1 VTPDH
6 LNLTSSHLK
15 KLRED
20 HQMSLHNLLQRTA
33 SGESLA
39 WVPTTLHH
47 LGKSEDYLETVLAE
61 TPSLLGLE
69 TRRSGIRQPFQ
80 VFRQL
85 PLPTPS
91 GRVIYPDIVFLAASG
106 HVVVVEVK
114 LSVNSELR
122 DRSVIAQ
129 IIDYAASFSALDDDQ
144 RVQLFATDKGSASD
158 WHKMVHQWFPE
169 DDNPDELADTFLERM
184 RQGELNLVIACD
196 KIPPGTEAMVASIA
210 SQRALGF
217 DLDLVETRPFVC
229 DGTEGSDIVF
239 ASSTWLET
247 RIVARTAVTIN
258 YREGDVQPSS
268 TVLTTSLEE
277 VNEKIK
283 AETSGRLWSAEEI
296 EETIS
301 TIGDPT
307 LDTLL
312 TFAKTESTRGKYTPS
327 DRRQNPSFM
336 FYLEGRGPDDG
347 VLHKRVVFSY
357 IAEWNSFSLYMNSVD
372 SLLGTV
378 GCQQFLNTMVELF
391 GESTFGGKIVTLPM
405 EAVASHIEP
414 FLDAMKWLKVQVLD

>member
-1 VTPDH
+1 
-6 LNLTSSHLK
+6 
-15 KLRED
+15 
-20 HQMSLHNLLQRTA
+20 MSLHNLLQRTA

-61 TPSLLGLE
+61 SPSLLGLE

-80 VFRQL
+80 AFRQL

-91 GRVIYPDIVFLAASG
+91 GRVIFPDIVFLAASG

-129 IIDYAASFSALDDDQ
+129 IIDYAASFSALTDDQ
-144 RVQLFATDKGSASD
+144 RVKMFATDKGGASD

-169 DDNPDELADTFLERM
+169 DDHPDELADTFLERM

-268 TVLTTSLEE
+268 TVLTTPIE
-277 VNEKIK
+277 VIDNGMK
-283 AETSGRLWSAEEI
+283 GRLWSAEEVEDVI
-296 EETIS
+296 NKL
-301 TIGDPT
+301 DNPT
-307 LDTLL
+307 LNSLL
-312 TFAKTESTRGKYTPS
+312 TFAKAESTKGKYVPS
-327 DRRQNPSFM
+327 DRRHSPTFM
-336 FYLEGRGPDDG
+336 FYLEGQGPDG

-357 IAEWNSFSLYMNSVD
+357 IAEWNSFSLYMNSVE
-372 SLLGTV
+372 SLLGTA
-378 GCQQFLNTMVELF
+378 GHQQFLTTMAEIF
-391 GESTFGGKIVTLPM
+391 GESNFGGKIIPLPM
-405 EAVASHIEP
+405 ESVAPHIEP
-414 FLDAMKWLKVQVLD
+414 FLDAMKWLKVQVSD

>member
-1 VTPDH
+1 
-6 LNLTSSHLK
+6 
-15 KLRED
+15 
-20 HQMSLHNLLQRTA
+20 MSLHTLLYKTE
-33 SGESLA
+33 SGQSIT
-39 WVPTTLHH
+39 WMPTTLNH

-61 TPSLLGLE
+61 SPSLLGLE

-129 IIDYAASFSALDDDQ
+129 IIDYAASFSALNDDQ
-144 RVQLFATDKGSASD
+144 HVKLFATDKGSASD

-247 RIVARTAVTIN
+247 RIVGRTAVTIN
-258 YREGDVQPSS
+258 YREGDVQPSAS
-268 TVLTTSLEE
+268 VLATSMKEIEDNIRDVVKGEAKRWTTGEIEESFQEDGDSVALDLLHFCKNNSYQHQIVGENDRTKSPTFGYYLSVPESGGEPTVERIFSCTLGWGCVYVFLGSLAKKFTSELKEEFFNSLEGDLGNSIDMNKQQAGVKLTSLEQHLE
-277 VNEKIK
+277 QFKKIM
-283 AETSGRLWSAEEI
+283 L
-296 EETIS
+296 
-301 TIGDPT
+301 
-307 LDTLL
+307 
-312 TFAKTESTRGKYTPS
+312 
-327 DRRQNPSFM
+327 
-336 FYLEGRGPDDG
+336 
-347 VLHKRVVFSY
+347 
-357 IAEWNSFSLYMNSVD
+357 
-372 SLLGTV
+372 
-378 GCQQFLNTMVELF
+378 
-391 GESTFGGKIVTLPM
+391 
-405 EAVASHIEP
+405 
-414 FLDAMKWLKVQVLD
+414 WLKNEVE